1 MAKMAS
7 GTATTRGKNPCFS
20 NEPGRKVR
28 KRGSND
34 DVGGRM
40 VALMTKRYG
49 AALVSAARVALSIV
63 NHSED
68 LVPLRLRFYIG
79 REMRTATLI
88 RSRRP
93 ATPRALQC
101 REGGSPRWERLS
113 FSFSLGGNSG
123 GQDERA
129 AGSAVHRGAD
139 RVVCMRGAPV
149 LLVFGPCP
157 VSSHSPLELI
167 RLLQASSTP
176 TIIRARH

>member
-1 MAKMAS
+1 MAS
-7 GTATTRGKNPCFS
+7 GTATTR
-20 NEPGRKVR
+20 RK
-28 KRGSND
+28 KRTLVFRTNHGAKYGSGD
-34 DVGGRM
+34 QMMPWVVGWSPLRQSD
-40 VALMTKRYG
+40 TG
-49 AALVSAARVALSIV
+49 AAFVSAARVALSIV

-113 FSFSLGGNSG
+113 FSFSLGGKSG

-157 VSSHSPLELI
+157 VGSHSPLELI

-176 TIIRARH
+176 TIIRTRH